1 MRRFS
6 VFLTLLLLAALT
18 AVPGAAQTA
27 AKTPTKKLS
36 RSSGRLADD
45 TINSWNGIARKLIEM
60 AEDFPEDKYDYRPT
74 PEVRSFRQ
82 MMLHIAGVNYLL
94 AKAVKG
100 LPVDPAEEDPPV
112 EKFRTRKDVV
122 DFLTKSFA
130 EGAALVQEKG
140 ERGLRQ
146 QVKHPFAERLVTTH
160 SLWMLGI
167 EHSGEHYG
175 NLVVYYRL
183 NGLVPPVSR
192 PRR

>member
-1 MRRFS
+1 MRR
-6 VFLTLLLLAALT
+6 VFIVLMVFAVLALAAGP
-18 AVPGAAQTA
+18 ARAQSP
-27 AKTPTKKLS
+27 AKAPAKKIPK
-36 RSSGRLADD
+36 SSGRMSDD
-45 TINSWNGIARKLIEM
+45 MINAWNSVARKLIVM

-74 PEVRSFRQ
+74 AEVRSFRQ
-82 MMLHIAGVNYLL
+82 MMLHIADVNFLL

-100 LPVDPAEEDPPV
+100 QPVDLAEEDPSA
-112 EKFRTRKDVV
+112 EKFRTRKEVA

-130 EGAALVQEKG
+130 EGAALIQEKG
-140 ERGLRQ
+140 ERGMRQ

-183 NGLVPPVSR
+183 NGLVPPASR
-192 PRR
+192 PRK